1 MSTPAP
7 AQADPDAAFASPRT
21 DASAS
26 DSSPGLAGPLRTL
39 LRSLG
44 QIVLQRHAGT
54 GVCVLAALALCDLR
68 LACAALIGAATANV
82 CARLTRQPRQAIRD
96 GLAGFNGA
104 LAGLAAF
111 TFVGDTVT
119 AVALALL
126 AAAASAWIGAP
137 LARWLR
143 HAGLSVYSAPC
154 LIATWAWLALGAGG
168 THAAAAGALAP
179 ARLARPWLDAAAGIL
194 SGVAQTTFASGALP
208 GLVLLAG
215 LAWSSRRAAAY
226 ALGGAALASAIEYAF
241 GAPPASFAAGLCG
254 FNGALAAL
262 AASAL
267 GARAAICATMLAAAL
282 HLAAVRLGLPAMTA
296 PFALAGWTV
305 HGAWR
310 LMTPARSRPQQEPA
324 GGEAPDAVASAEGST
339 LPTETAML
347 AAPKIESPIEAQMGS
362 PIGSLAGVQI
372 GARTELPIELPI
384 ESPIELPIEAQIDAP
399 IGAPLRPQ
407 TEPQFGSCARPTAR

>member
-7 AQADPDAAFASPRT
+7 AQADPDAAFASPRA
-21 DASAS
+21 DASAT
-26 DSSPGLAGPLRTL
+26 DAPPGLAGPLRTL

-44 QIVLQRHAGT
+44 QVVLQRHAGT
-54 GVCVLAALALCDLR
+54 GACLLAALALCDWR
-68 LACAALIGAATANV
+68 LACAALIGATTANL
-82 CARLTRQPRQAIRD
+82 CALLGRQSRQAIRD

-111 TFVGDTVT
+111 TFASDTVT

-126 AAAASAWIGAP
+126 ASAASAWIGAP

-143 HAGLSVYSAPC
+143 HADLPVYSAPC

-168 THAAAAGALAP
+168 KHAAMASALAP
-179 ARLARPWLDAAAGIL
+179 ARLARPWLDAAAGVL

-215 LAWSSRRAAAY
+215 LAWSSRRAAAC

-241 GAPPASFAAGLCG
+241 GAAPASFAAGLCG

-267 GARAAICATMLAAAL
+267 GTRAAVCATMLAAVL

-296 PFALAGWTV
+296 PFAIAGWAV

-310 LMTPARSRPQQEPA
+310 LMALKRPHPRR
-324 GGEAPDAVASAEGST
+324 APG
-339 LPTETAML
+339 LP
-347 AAPKIESPIEAQMGS
+347 
-362 PIGSLAGVQI
+362 
-372 GARTELPIELPI
+372 
-384 ESPIELPIEAQIDAP
+384 IDAP
-399 IGAPLRPQ
+399 IGTQIGTQPG
-407 TEPQFGSCARPTAR
+407 TSIDSPTGQHATP